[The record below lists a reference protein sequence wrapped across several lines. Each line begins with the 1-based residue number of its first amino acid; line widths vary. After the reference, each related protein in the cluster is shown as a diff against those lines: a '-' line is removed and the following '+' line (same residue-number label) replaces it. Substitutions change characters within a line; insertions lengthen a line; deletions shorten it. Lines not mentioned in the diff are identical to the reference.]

1 MIMTITEARPAD
13 LPAFFQDSPK
23 LMLIDGAWVPARSGA
38 TFDAVNP
45 STGETLV
52 RVAEGDAADVD
63 AAVAAARRALHGPW
77 GSFTPAQRQNVLL
90 KLADLLEE
98 QYPDFKL
105 IETYDIGRPIS
116 GGFGSALLT
125 ETIRFFAGAAT
136 KISGDTPA
144 HSLGSEF
151 FAYTLKEPVGVVG
164 AIVPWNGPLMM
175 LMWKL
180 APALAAGCT
189 LVAKAPEDASL
200 SLLRLGSLFAE
211 AGIPDGVVNIVT
223 GYGRTAG
230 QALAEHPDVD
240 KIAFTGSITTGQSI
254 VRASAG
260 NLKKLSLELG
270 GKSPDIVFADADL
283 DRAVPSAAMGCFASA
298 GQVCVAGSRLFVERK
313 VHDQFAERV
322 AEFARGMRVGI
333 STDPQTQMGP
343 LVSERQLRRVTG
355 YLAAGQR
362 EGATALAGGGRLT
375 DGPLA
380 DGYFVEPTVFTGVRD
395 DMTIAREEIFGPV
408 ISVFTFD
415 DLEEVAA
422 RANATSYGLAA
433 GLWTRDGGRAHK
445 LAKLLEAGAVYI
457 NCYGAGDPAIP
468 FGGYKMSGY
477 GRELGTAGLE
487 EYLKVKS
494 IYMHTG

>member
-1 MIMTITEARPAD
+1 MTITSTRPEK
-13 LPAFFQDSPK
+13 LPTFFEGGPK
-23 LMLIDGAWVPARSGA
+23 LMLIDGAWVSAVSGA
-38 TFDAVNP
+38 TFDAINP
-45 STGETLV
+45 SNGETLV
-52 RVAEGDAADVD
+52 QIVEGDAADVD
-63 AAVAAARRALHGPW
+63 LAVAAARRALNGPW
-77 GSFTPAQRQNVLL
+77 GSFTPARRQNVLL
-90 KLADLLEE
+90 KLADLLDE

-105 IETYDIGRPIS
+105 IETYDIGRPIG

-144 HSLGSEF
+144 HSLGNDF

-211 AGIPDGVVNIVT
+211 AGIPDGVVNIIT
-223 GYGRTAG
+223 GYGPTAG

-240 KIAFTGSITTGQSI
+240 KIAFTGSIATGQSI

-283 DRAVPSAAMGCFASA
+283 ERAVPSAAMGCFASA

-313 VHDQFAERV
+313 IHDQFAERV
-322 AEFARGMRVGI
+322 AEFARGIRVGI
-333 STDPQTQMGP
+333 STDPTTQMGP
-343 LVSERQLRRVTG
+343 LVSDKQLRRVLG
-355 YLAAGQR
+355 YLDIGKQ

-375 DGPLA
+375 SGPLEN
-380 DGYFVEPTVFTGVRD
+380 GYFVEPTVFAGVHD
-395 DMTIAREEIFGPV
+395 EMTIAREEIFGPV
-408 ISVFTFD
+408 ISVFAFD
-415 DLEEVAA
+415 DLEEVAT
-422 RANATSYGLAA
+422 RANATTYGLAG

-445 LAKLLEAGAVYI
+445 LAKLLQAGAIYI

-477 GRELGTAGLE
+477 GRELGTAGLD
-487 EYLKVKS
+487 EYLKVKAV
-494 IYMHTG
+494 YMHTG